1 MIDKRRFKKRKKLNQ
16 LIFRNQ
22 LVPLDSL
29 SHCTHPDM
37 TTILFSSTMTG
48 FFYIFDIYLLHS

>member
-29 SHCTHPDM
+29 SHTHPDM